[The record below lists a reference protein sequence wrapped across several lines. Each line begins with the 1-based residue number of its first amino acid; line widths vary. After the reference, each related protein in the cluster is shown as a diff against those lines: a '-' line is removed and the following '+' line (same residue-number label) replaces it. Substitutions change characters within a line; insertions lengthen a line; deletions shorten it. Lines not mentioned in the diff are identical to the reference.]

1 MGMATRHIPG
11 LSQPV
16 LPSDLQPVVGNCF
29 FSGRSPSRASCPG
42 CCYINRC
49 LCHGLGSHVQQVCSC
64 EALDWAPTA
73 VAHKLPRVASSMA
86 CFAPLQNAATRHACT
101 GPYGQHCDHCVHQPP
116 RRSTLPSHVATCL
129 PSKRRRFGDAQVD
142 LFASSDTSHCQLLYS
157 LSEGTWRTGTQLASG
172 LTKICVSPN
181 KPSHTDPV
189 QGQGG

>member
-16 LPSDLQPVVGNCF
+16 LPSDLQPVVEIAF
-29 FSGRSPSRASCPG
+29 FRAG
-42 CCYINRC
+42 VLRGQVVQACCYINRC

-73 VAHKLPRVASSMA
+73 VAHKLPWVVSSMA

-142 LFASSDTSHCQLLYS
+142 LFASSDTSHYQLLYS

-172 LTKICVSPN
+172 LTQICVSPN